1 MIIVAVYN
9 FLKYAYRMEMKKEN
23 KLSKFNQHTTEIILE
38 SISDGVF
45 TVDHN
50 WKIMSFNRAAEEI
63 TGIAREEAIGKHCW
77 DVFRS
82 NMCEGECALKK
93 TMKEGKSFV
102 SSSTY
107 IINSEKKR
115 IPITVSTALL
125 KDEQGNIL
133 GCVETFRDHS
143 LVEELRKQLSAGY
156 KMGDMISTSSEMKK
170 IFSILHQVAESDST
184 ILIEG
189 ETGTGKELMAKVIHN
204 LSFRKDKPFV
214 AINCGALPDT
224 LLESELFGYKA
235 GAFTN
240 AVKDKPGY
248 FAVAEGGTILLD
260 EISDT
265 SPAFQVRLLR
275 VLEEQEFQPLG
286 AVKKEKADVRIIAAT
301 NRDLSQM
308 VNDEKFRQDLFY
320 RINIM
325 RIEIPPLRKRMEDV
339 PILIDHFIDKLN
351 RIRGKSISGIDQNAL
366 EILMSHKFPGN
377 IRELENIIE
386 HAFVLC
392 SEGNILPRHFPKALT
407 RQELSLPEES
417 CSSSMDQLKTAEIKI
432 ITDALKKNSYNRT
445 AAAKTLGMHKST
457 LFRKIDKLGIRLPK
471 IDGRCRT
478 QEEK

>member
-1 MIIVAVYN
+1 
-9 FLKYAYRMEMKKEN
+9 MKKEN
-23 KLSKFNQHTTEIILE
+23 KPSKFNQHTTEIILE

-102 SSSTY
+102 STSTY

-170 IFSILHQVAESDST
+170 IFNILHQVAESDST

-301 NRDLSQM
+301 NRDLSKM

-392 SEGNILPRHFPKALT
+392 SEGNILPRHFPKTLT
-407 RQELSLPEES
+407 RQAISLPEVL
-417 CSSSMDQLKTAEIKI
+417 CSSSMDQLKATEIKI
-432 ITDALKKNSYNRT
+432 ITDALKKNNYNRT

-478 QEEK
+478 QEDK

>member
-1 MIIVAVYN
+1 
-9 FLKYAYRMEMKKEN
+9 MKKEN
-23 KLSKFNQHTTEIILE
+23 KLAKFNRHITDTILE

-63 TGIAREEAIGKHCW
+63 TGIPREEAIGKQCW

-102 SSSTY
+102 STSTY

-125 KDEQGNIL
+125 KNEEGEIL

-143 LVEELRKQLSAGY
+143 LVEELRKQLSSRY
-156 KMGDMISTSSEMKK
+156 EMGDMISASPEMKK
-170 IFSILHQVAESDST
+170 IFNILYQVAESDST

-204 LSFRKDKPFV
+204 LSFRKEKPFV

-248 FAVAEGGTILLD
+248 FTFARGGTILLD
-260 EISDT
+260 EIGDT

-301 NRDLSQM
+301 NRDLLKM
-308 VNDEKFRQDLFY
+308 VNEEKFRKDLFY

-339 PILIDHFIDKLN
+339 PILVDHFIKKLN

-366 EILMSHKFPGN
+366 EILMAHKFPGN

-392 SEGNILPRHFPKALT
+392 SEGNILPRHFPKTLT
-407 RQELSLPEES
+407 QKSVS
-417 CSSSMDQLKTAEIKI
+417 MSSECETSIDQLKTAEIKI
-432 ITDALKKNSYNRT
+432 IMDALKKNNYNRT
-445 AAAKTLGMHKST
+445 ATAKVLGMHKST
-457 LFRKIDKLGIRLPK
+457 LFRKVEKLGIILPK
-471 IDGRCRT
+471 IDGRCRI
-478 QEEK
+478 QEK